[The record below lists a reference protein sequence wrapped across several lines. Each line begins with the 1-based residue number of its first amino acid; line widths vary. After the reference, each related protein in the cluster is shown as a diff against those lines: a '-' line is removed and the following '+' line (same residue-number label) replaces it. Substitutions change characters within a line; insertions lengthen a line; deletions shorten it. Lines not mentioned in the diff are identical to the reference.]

1 MLKTL
6 KKIESNERISRIM
19 DASNHYSDSNM
30 TRKIIEEHFKER
42 SKSKEPTDDSSFTV
56 LPKSFGM
63 ILRKWTFLP
72 NMTQHQWM
80 HLSAIHFILCPIL

>member
-42 SKSKEPTDDSSFTV
+42 SKS
-56 LPKSFGM
+56 
-63 ILRKWTFLP
+63 
-72 NMTQHQWM
+72 
-80 HLSAIHFILCPIL
+80 